1 MADGAA
7 PKRVAILGGGIA
19 ALATAFEITNTPG
32 YAVTIHT
39 LGWRLGGKCAS
50 SRGPDGRI
58 EEHGIHGFLGSYYNA
73 LPMLAAVYAELN
85 RPPTAPLATF
95 EQAIRGIDTVQLYA
109 WNGTSAER
117 FDAHFPFNSAFP
129 DPGKPG
135 TLNNV
140 EDLVERVI
148 ALLEALGDAH
158 GDHPDAGFI
167 KHFLD
172 KVIAGIT
179 TAAGGVAGVLA
190 ALENAAWHGTRTLLL
205 EMCRSD
211 PRAMQIITIIDW
223 IVTLL
228 GGALADDVVNMG
240 FDFLDAENWTD
251 WLARHG
257 ALPETIASPM
267 ALNTINLAYQYSDG
281 DTSKPSRMA
290 AGCYVHWGLRSLAF
304 CGHAIYAFGAGTGET
319 IIAPMYEVL
328 VRRGVKFE
336 FFSKVE
342 SVDLDASGAAVASVD
357 IAMQATVRNSLP
369 YQPLIEVKGLPSWP
383 AQPLYDQLDQG
394 EAMRKGD
401 QYGPYDLES
410 WWTSWPTLE
419 PRKRLVAG
427 RDFDVL
433 VFALS
438 IGAVPYVCSSWW
450 ETKLAWRRMVMVLPA
465 VQTQS
470 LQIWLSKSYTDLGWT
485 PAFDAHGTALSD
497 TWQRPLDG
505 HCELRHLIPLEDW
518 PADNTPRSL
527 WYFCDAMAE
536 TTAPPPFSDHGYPSR
551 MKAKVRQTAI
561 DYLDTAIGGLMP
573 LAINGGAHQP
583 GPPAALDYGLL
594 VDTRPNPGTG
604 SARIDSQFIRAN
616 IDPTERYV
624 TSPPGSTRHRMRA
637 WETGIANLVIAGDWT
652 YTGLN
657 VGSVECTVMS
667 GKLAS
672 HAVTGLPALQDIPG
686 YPTSISLGS
695 AISVGEESF
704 AIPTA

>member
-1 MADGAA
+1 MAGNTGAGTA

-19 ALATAFEITNTPG
+19 ALAAAFEITNTPG
-32 YAVTIHT
+32 HDVTIHT

-50 SRGPDGRI
+50 SRGPNGRI

-73 LPMLAAVYAELN
+73 VPMLAAVYAELN
-85 RPPTAPLATF
+85 RPKTAPLATF
-95 EQAIRGIDTVQLYA
+95 EQALIGIDTVQLYA
-109 WNGTSAER
+109 WNGTRADR

-129 DPGKPG
+129 DPAKPG
-135 TLNNV
+135 LLNSV
-140 EDLVERVI
+140 EDLIERVI
-148 ALLEALGDAH
+148 ALLEALAAAH
-158 GDHPDAGFI
+158 GAHPDAGFI
-167 KHFLD
+167 KGFLD
-172 KVIAGIT
+172 TAIVTIAAAASRIAG
-179 TAAGGVAGVLA
+179 ALA
-190 ALENAAWHGTRTLLL
+190 ALEGAAWRTTRTLLVDVY
-205 EMCRSD
+205 RND
-211 PRAMQIITIIDW
+211 PRAMQIITIVDW

-228 GGALADDVVNMG
+228 GGALADDLVTRG
-240 FDFLDAENWTD
+240 FDYLDGENWDD

-267 ALNTINLAYQYSDG
+267 ALNTINLAYQYPDG
-281 DTSKPSRMA
+281 DTSKPPRMA

-304 CGHAIYAFGAGTGET
+304 CGYAIYAFAAGTGET

-328 VRRGVKFE
+328 ARRGVKFE

-342 SVDLDASGAAVASVD
+342 SVNLDATGAAVASVD
-357 IAMQATVRNSLP
+357 IALQATVRQGQPP
-369 YQPLIEVKGLPSWP
+369 YRPLIDVKGLPSWP
-383 AQPLYDQLDQG
+383 AAPLYDQLEQG

-401 QYGPYDLES
+401 QFGPFDLES
-410 WWTSWPTLE
+410 WWTSWPTLT
-419 PRKRLVAG
+419 PRKQLIAG

-438 IGAVPYVCSSWW
+438 IGAVPHVCSDWW
-450 ETKLAWRRMVMVLPA
+450 NKNLAWRRMVLALPA

-485 PAFDAHGTALSD
+485 PAFGVHGTALSD

-505 HCELRHLIPLEDW
+505 HCELRHLIPREDW
-518 PADNTPRSL
+518 PADNTPESL

-573 LAINGGAHQP
+573 LAINRATHGA
-583 GPPAALDYGLL
+583 GPSAALDYSLL
-594 VDTRPNPGTG
+594 VDTRPKPATG
-604 SARIDSQFIRAN
+604 PARIDSQFIRAN

-624 TSPPGSTRHRMRA
+624 TSPPGSTRFRLRP

-672 HAVTGLPALQDIPG
+672 HAITGFPALADIPG
-686 YPTSISLGS
+686 YSMGS
-695 AISVGEESF
+695 A
-704 AIPTA
+704 TAGAG